1 MTDRDPSVLTTPA
14 SSRSLTEL
22 VADAQSRDSSA
33 WNELVER
40 LGNLV
45 WSVTRSYGIP
55 PHDAVDI
62 SQVTWLQLARR
73 LDRINDPERLGLW
86 LATTTRRQCMTYLS
100 SMAGPRRAEPY
111 ESLETRASGS
121 VSTEEAV
128 VAREESRQL
137 WDAVNRLPDGCRAL
151 IRLFLC
157 DPEPSYAEVAAALDM
172 PVNSVGPRRQRCIK
186 RLKTEVTTS

>member
-1 MTDRDPSVLTTPA
+1 MTDRDPSVLTTSA

-45 WSVTRSYGIP
+45 WSITRSYGIP
-55 PHDAVDI
+55 PHDALDI

-86 LATTTRRQCMTYLS
+86 LATTTRRQCMTYISRL
-100 SMAGPRRAEPY
+100 AGPRRAEPY
-111 ESLETRASGS
+111 ESLE
-121 VSTEEAV
+121 
-128 VAREESRQL
+128 SR
-137 WDAVNRLPDGCRAL
+137 
-151 IRLFLC
+151 
-157 DPEPSYAEVAAALDM
+157 PSATA
-172 PVNSVGPRRQRCIK
+172 
-186 RLKTEVTTS
+186 

>member
-1 MTDRDPSVLTTPA
+1 MTVRDRAVAPTAGT
-14 SSRSLTEL
+14 SRSLTDL
-22 VADAQSRDSSA
+22 VADARAQDSSA
-33 WNELVER
+33 WNELVDR

-45 WSVTRSYGIP
+45 WSITRSYGIP

-73 LDRINDPERLGLW
+73 LDRITDPERLGLW

-100 SMAGPRRAEPY
+100 RMAGPRRAEPY
-111 ESLETRASGS
+111 ETLEARPSATA
-121 VSTEEAV
+121 STEDAV
-128 VAREESRQL
+128 LEREQSRQL

-157 DPEPSYAEVAAALDM
+157 DPEPSYAEVAVALDM
-172 PVNSVGPRRQRCIK
+172 PVNSVGPRRQRCLK
-186 RLKTEVTTS
+186 RLKSEVN